1 MKISSETL
9 PLIAN
14 TDWDGLQNWLKAHEK
29 KINKNLKDAR
39 RNSILMVWMK
49 LFPLLRSDIRANMST
64 CIGVLLDAWPAQ
76 ARIADFKGQTPLMLA
91 ADGGDTELVRL
102 LAPLSDVDAQDYLGR
117 TAMHAAAS
125 GRSPDCVQL
134 ILERQPHVADKLA
147 DAEKNTALHTARSEE
162 HTSELQSLLRKPYDV
177 F

>member
-1 MKISSETL
+1 MLAFSEFSRKPPTFEDAAAQCEEFLWSELYRPYPGVERIKEQAVIQLMKISSETL

-76 ARIADFKGQTPLMLA
+76 ERIADFKGQT
-91 ADGGDTELVRL
+91 
-102 LAPLSDVDAQDYLGR
+102 
-117 TAMHAAAS
+117 
-125 GRSPDCVQL
+125 QL
-134 ILERQPHVADKLA
+134 
-147 DAEKNTALHTARSEE
+147 RSEAQP
-162 HTSELQSLLRKPYDV
+162 SETK
-177 F
+177 